1 MAKYKSEK
9 PCIICGECRDGYV
22 CYHHVYSRKAFPE
35 YAKSHWNMMPLCQKH
50 HNEAHTMSDG
60 KFAAKYKNVSDWL
73 ELNGWQPRLSGG
85 YGHYD

>member
-1 MAKYKSEK
+1 
-9 PCIICGECRDGYV
+9 
-22 CYHHVYSRKAFPE
+22 
-35 YAKSHWNMMPLCQKH
+35 MMPLCQKH

>member
-50 HNEAHTMSDG
+50 DNEAHTMSDG
-60 KFAAKYKNVSDWL
+60 KFAAKYKNVADWL